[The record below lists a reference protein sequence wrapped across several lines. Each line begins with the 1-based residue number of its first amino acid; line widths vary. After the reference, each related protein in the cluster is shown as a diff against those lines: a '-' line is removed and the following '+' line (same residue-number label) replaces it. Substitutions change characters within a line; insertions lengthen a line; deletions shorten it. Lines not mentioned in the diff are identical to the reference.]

1 MSPITKALL
10 DENCDQNVIDKLIKI
25 VQVALQCS
33 RGDEDTSSSS
43 NQTLVLN
50 SQDLKFAGKLFG
62 QLVNANNS
70 LLETEGDSF
79 GPTQNATNIVT
90 FKPRPS
96 EPGRS
101 PHRLQHLEMIKV
113 GVLIFVI
120 SIIMLTT
127 CRMVF
132 QLFVRFRPEKP
143 QMH

>member
-79 GPTQNATNIVT
+79 GPTQNAVSSCT
-90 FKPRPS
+90 
-96 EPGRS
+96 
-101 PHRLQHLEMIKV
+101 
-113 GVLIFVI
+113 
-120 SIIMLTT
+120 
-127 CRMVF
+127 
-132 QLFVRFRPEKP
+132 VRVSCSLHKL
-143 QMH
+143 